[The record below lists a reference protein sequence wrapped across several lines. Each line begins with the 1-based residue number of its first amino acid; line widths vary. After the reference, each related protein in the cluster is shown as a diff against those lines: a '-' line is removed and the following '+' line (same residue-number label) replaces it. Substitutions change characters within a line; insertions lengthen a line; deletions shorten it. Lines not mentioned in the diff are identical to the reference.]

1 MAKKIFTL
9 SIGEELEDI
18 SVEQLLKRE
27 FHLSKR
33 EISRAKFQE
42 NGICLNGEKVRV
54 NQKVKKGDCLTV
66 SFEEEKTS
74 NILLPSE
81 GSLCVLYEDEDL
93 LIVNKPPMI
102 PTQPTGRHAAR
113 SLCNLVYA
121 YALER
126 EMTPLIRPV
135 GRLDMETSGVVVF
148 AKNQIAASRLS
159 AQRENGTFEKIYYA
173 FVAGKMENRRG
184 SICEPIG
191 AVGCGE
197 GRERIKMQVCAEGK
211 PAVTLYEAVRNYE
224 NMALVRLRLKT
235 GRTHQIRVH
244 MDWLGHTLLGDQ
256 LKPAV
261 TLYEAVRNYENM
273 ALVRLRLKTGR
284 THQIRVHMDWLG
296 HTLLGDQLY
305 EEKEHVSPLFS
316 RAALHAGEVKL
327 QHPFTGESICVS
339 APFPEDFCKAD
350 RELLNAEK
358 IYGFSAAPE
367 EKR

>member
-102 PTQPTGRHAAR
+102 PTQPTGCHAAR

-148 AKNQIAASRLS
+148 AKNQISASRLS

-256 LKPAV
+256 L
-261 TLYEAVRNYENM
+261 
-273 ALVRLRLKTGR
+273 
-284 THQIRVHMDWLG
+284 
-296 HTLLGDQLY
+296 Y
-305 EEKEHVSPLFS
+305 EEKERVSPLFS

-358 IYGFSAAPE
+358 IYSFSAAPE

>member
-9 SIGEELEDI
+9 SIGEELENI

-81 GSLCVLYEDEDL
+81 GSLCVLYEDDDL

-126 EMTPLIRPV
+126 EKTPLIRPV

-173 FVAGKMENRRG
+173 FVAGKMENKRG
-184 SICEPIG
+184 IICEPIG
-191 AVGCGE
+191 AVGCGK

-211 PAVTLYEAVRNYE
+211 PAVTLYEAVKNYE

-244 MDWLGHTLLGDQ
+244 M
-256 LKPAV
+256 
-261 TLYEAVRNYENM
+261 N
-273 ALVRLRLKTGR
+273 
-284 THQIRVHMDWLG
+284 WLG

-305 EEKEHVSPLFS
+305 EEKERVSPLFS

-350 RELLNAEK
+350 RELLGAEG
-358 IYGFSAAPE
+358 IYGFSAVPE
-367 EKR
+367 EKRQTYKV

>member
-9 SIGEELEDI
+9 SIGEELENI

-42 NGICLNGEKVRV
+42 NGICINGEKVRV

-81 GSLCVLYEDEDL
+81 GSLCVLYEDDDL

-126 EMTPLIRPV
+126 EKTPLIRPV

-173 FVAGKMENRRG
+173 FVAGKMENKRG
-184 SICEPIG
+184 IICEPIG
-191 AVGCGE
+191 AVGCGK

-211 PAVTLYEAVRNYE
+211 PAVTLYEAVKNYE

-244 MDWLGHTLLGDQ
+244 M
-256 LKPAV
+256 
-261 TLYEAVRNYENM
+261 N
-273 ALVRLRLKTGR
+273 
-284 THQIRVHMDWLG
+284 WLG

-305 EEKEHVSPLFS
+305 EEKERVSPLFS

-350 RELLNAEK
+350 RELLNAEE

>member
-9 SIGEELEDI
+9 SIGEELENI

-81 GSLCVLYEDEDL
+81 GSLYVLYEDEDL

-102 PTQPTGRHAAR
+102 PTQPTGCHAAR

-148 AKNQIAASRLS
+148 AKNQISASRLS

-235 GRTHQIRVH
+235 GR
-244 MDWLGHTLLGDQ
+244 M
-256 LKPAV
+256 
-261 TLYEAVRNYENM
+261 
-273 ALVRLRLKTGR
+273 
-284 THQIRVHMDWLG
+284 HQIRVHMDWLG

-358 IYGFSAAPE
+358 IYSFSAAPE
-367 EKR
+367 EKRQTCKA

>member
-9 SIGEELEDI
+9 SIGEELENI

-81 GSLCVLYEDEDL
+81 GSLCVLYEDDDL

-102 PTQPTGRHAAR
+102 PAQPTGRHAAH

-126 EMTPLIRPV
+126 EKTPLIRPV

-173 FVAGKMENRRG
+173 FVAGKMENKRG
-184 SICEPIG
+184 IICEPIG
-191 AVGCGE
+191 AVGCGK
-197 GRERIKMQVCAEGK
+197 GREWIKMQVCAEGK
-211 PAVTLYEAVRNYE
+211 PAVTLYEAVKNYE

-244 MDWLGHTLLGDQ
+244 M
-256 LKPAV
+256 
-261 TLYEAVRNYENM
+261 N
-273 ALVRLRLKTGR
+273 
-284 THQIRVHMDWLG
+284 WLG

-305 EEKEHVSPLFS
+305 EEKERVSPLFS

-350 RELLNAEK
+350 REFLDAEG
-358 IYGFSAAPE
+358 IYGFSEMPE
-367 EKR
+367 EKRQTYKA

>member
-9 SIGEELEDI
+9 SIGEELENI

-81 GSLCVLYEDEDL
+81 GSLYVLYEDEDL

-102 PTQPTGRHAAR
+102 PTQPTGCHAAR

-121 YALER
+121 YVLER

-256 LKPAV
+256 L
-261 TLYEAVRNYENM
+261 
-273 ALVRLRLKTGR
+273 
-284 THQIRVHMDWLG
+284 
-296 HTLLGDQLY
+296 Y
-305 EEKEHVSPLFS
+305 EEKERVSPLFS
-316 RAALHAGEVKL
+316 RAALHAGDVKL

>member
-9 SIGEELEDI
+9 SIGEELENI

-81 GSLCVLYEDEDL
+81 GSLYVLYEDEDL

-102 PTQPTGRHAAR
+102 PTQPTGCHAAR

-148 AKNQIAASRLS
+148 AKNQISASRLS

-256 LKPAV
+256 L
-261 TLYEAVRNYENM
+261 
-273 ALVRLRLKTGR
+273 
-284 THQIRVHMDWLG
+284 
-296 HTLLGDQLY
+296 Y
-305 EEKEHVSPLFS
+305 EEKERVSPLFS

>member
-81 GSLCVLYEDEDL
+81 GSLCVLYEDDDL

-126 EMTPLIRPV
+126 EKTPLIRPV

-173 FVAGKMENRRG
+173 FVAGKMENKRG
-184 SICEPIG
+184 IICEPIG
-191 AVGCGE
+191 AVGCGK

-211 PAVTLYEAVRNYE
+211 PAVTLYEAVKNYE

-244 MDWLGHTLLGDQ
+244 M
-256 LKPAV
+256 
-261 TLYEAVRNYENM
+261 N
-273 ALVRLRLKTGR
+273 
-284 THQIRVHMDWLG
+284 WLG

-305 EEKEHVSPLFS
+305 EEKERVSPLFS

-350 RELLNAEK
+350 RELLGAEG
-358 IYGFSAAPE
+358 IYGFSAVPE
-367 EKR
+367 EKRQTYKV

>member
-1 MAKKIFTL
+1 M
-9 SIGEELEDI
+9 
-18 SVEQLLKRE
+18 
-27 FHLSKR
+27 
-33 EISRAKFQE
+33 
-42 NGICLNGEKVRV
+42 
-54 NQKVKKGDCLTV
+54 GDCLTV

-74 NILLPSE
+74 DILLPSE
-81 GSLCVLYEDEDL
+81 GKLCVLYEDEDL
-93 LIVNKPPMI
+93 LIVNKPPMM
-102 PTQPTGRHAAR
+102 PTQPTGCHAAR

-256 LKPAV
+256 L
-261 TLYEAVRNYENM
+261 
-273 ALVRLRLKTGR
+273 
-284 THQIRVHMDWLG
+284 
-296 HTLLGDQLY
+296 Y
-305 EEKEHVSPLFS
+305 EEKERVSPLFS

-350 RELLNAEK
+350 RELLDAEG
-358 IYGFSAAPE
+358 IYSFSAVPE
-367 EKR
+367 EKRQTYKA

>member
-9 SIGEELEDI
+9 SIGEELENI

-81 GSLCVLYEDEDL
+81 GSLYVLYEDEDL

-102 PTQPTGRHAAR
+102 PTQPTGCHAAR

-126 EMTPLIRPV
+126 EMTPLTRPV

-148 AKNQIAASRLS
+148 AKNQISASRLS

-256 LKPAV
+256 L
-261 TLYEAVRNYENM
+261 
-273 ALVRLRLKTGR
+273 
-284 THQIRVHMDWLG
+284 
-296 HTLLGDQLY
+296 Y
-305 EEKEHVSPLFS
+305 EEKERVSPLFS

-358 IYGFSAAPE
+358 IYSFSAAPE

>member
-54 NQKVKKGDCLTV
+54 NQKVRKGDCLTV

-81 GSLCVLYEDEDL
+81 GSLCVLYEDDDL

-126 EMTPLIRPV
+126 EKTPLIRPV

-173 FVAGKMENRRG
+173 FVAGKMENKRG
-184 SICEPIG
+184 IICEPIG
-191 AVGCGE
+191 AVGCGK

-211 PAVTLYEAVRNYE
+211 PAVTLYEAVKNYE

-244 MDWLGHTLLGDQ
+244 M
-256 LKPAV
+256 
-261 TLYEAVRNYENM
+261 N
-273 ALVRLRLKTGR
+273 
-284 THQIRVHMDWLG
+284 WLG

-305 EEKEHVSPLFS
+305 EEKERVSPLFS

-350 RELLNAEK
+350 RELLGAEG
-358 IYGFSAAPE
+358 IYGFSAVPE
-367 EKR
+367 EKRQTYKV

>member
-9 SIGEELEDI
+9 SIGEELENI

-81 GSLCVLYEDEDL
+81 GSLYVLYEDEDL

-102 PTQPTGRHAAR
+102 PTQPTGCHAAR

-256 LKPAV
+256 L
-261 TLYEAVRNYENM
+261 
-273 ALVRLRLKTGR
+273 
-284 THQIRVHMDWLG
+284 
-296 HTLLGDQLY
+296 Y
-305 EEKEHVSPLFS
+305 EEKERVSPLFS

>member
-9 SIGEELEDI
+9 SIGEELENI

-81 GSLCVLYEDEDL
+81 GSLYVLYEDEDL

-102 PTQPTGRHAAR
+102 PTQPTGCHAAR

-256 LKPAV
+256 L
-261 TLYEAVRNYENM
+261 
-273 ALVRLRLKTGR
+273 
-284 THQIRVHMDWLG
+284 
-296 HTLLGDQLY
+296 Y
-305 EEKEHVSPLFS
+305 EEKERVSPLFS

-358 IYGFSAAPE
+358 IYSFSAAPE

>member
-81 GSLCVLYEDEDL
+81 GSLCVLYEDDDL

-126 EMTPLIRPV
+126 EKTPLIRPV

-173 FVAGKMENRRG
+173 FVAGKMENKRG
-184 SICEPIG
+184 IICEPIG
-191 AVGCGE
+191 AVGCGK

-211 PAVTLYEAVRNYE
+211 PTVTLYEAVKNYE

-244 MDWLGHTLLGDQ
+244 M
-256 LKPAV
+256 
-261 TLYEAVRNYENM
+261 N
-273 ALVRLRLKTGR
+273 
-284 THQIRVHMDWLG
+284 WLG

-305 EEKEHVSPLFS
+305 EEKERVSPLFS

-350 RELLNAEK
+350 RELLGAEG
-358 IYGFSAAPE
+358 IYGFSAVPE
-367 EKR
+367 EKRQTYKV

>member
-9 SIGEELEDI
+9 SIGEELENI

-81 GSLCVLYEDEDL
+81 GSLCVLYEDDDL

-126 EMTPLIRPV
+126 EKTPLIRPV

-159 AQRENGTFEKIYYA
+159 AQRENGTSEKIYYA

-184 SICEPIG
+184 IICEPIG

-211 PAVTLYEAVRNYE
+211 PAVTLYETVRNYE

-244 MDWLGHTLLGDQ
+244 MNW
-256 LKPAV
+256 
-261 TLYEAVRNYENM
+261 M
-273 ALVRLRLKTGR
+273 
-284 THQIRVHMDWLG
+284 G

-305 EEKEHVSPLFS
+305 EEKERVSPLFS
-316 RAALHAGEVKL
+316 RAALHAGEVRL

-350 RELLNAEK
+350 RELLNAEE
-358 IYGFSAAPE
+358 IYGFSEVSE
-367 EKR
+367 EKRQTYKA

>member
-9 SIGEELEDI
+9 SIGEELENI

-256 LKPAV
+256 L
-261 TLYEAVRNYENM
+261 
-273 ALVRLRLKTGR
+273 
-284 THQIRVHMDWLG
+284 
-296 HTLLGDQLY
+296 Y
-305 EEKEHVSPLFS
+305 EEKERVSPLFS

-358 IYGFSAAPE
+358 IYSFSAAPE

>member
-9 SIGEELEDI
+9 SIGEELENI

-27 FHLSKR
+27 FHLLKR

-81 GSLCVLYEDEDL
+81 GSLYVLYEDEDL

-102 PTQPTGRHAAR
+102 PTQPTGCHAAR

-148 AKNQIAASRLS
+148 AKNQISASRLS

-256 LKPAV
+256 L
-261 TLYEAVRNYENM
+261 
-273 ALVRLRLKTGR
+273 
-284 THQIRVHMDWLG
+284 
-296 HTLLGDQLY
+296 Y
-305 EEKEHVSPLFS
+305 EEKERVSPLFS

-358 IYGFSAAPE
+358 IYSFSAAPE

>member
-9 SIGEELEDI
+9 SIGEELENI

-27 FHLSKR
+27 IHLSKR

-102 PTQPTGRHAAR
+102 PTQPTGCHAAR

-126 EMTPLIRPV
+126 ERTPLIRPV

-159 AQRENGTFEKIYYA
+159 AQRENGNFEKIYYA
-173 FVAGKMENRRG
+173 FVAGKMENKRG
-184 SICEPIG
+184 IICEPIG
-191 AVGCGE
+191 AVGCGK

-244 MDWLGHTLLGDQ
+244 M
-256 LKPAV
+256 
-261 TLYEAVRNYENM
+261 N
-273 ALVRLRLKTGR
+273 
-284 THQIRVHMDWLG
+284 WLG

-316 RAALHAGEVKL
+316 RAALHAGEMRL

-350 RELLNAEK
+350 RELLGAEG
-358 IYGFSAAPE
+358 IYGFSAVPE
-367 EKR
+367 EKRQTYKV

>member
-256 LKPAV
+256 L
-261 TLYEAVRNYENM
+261 
-273 ALVRLRLKTGR
+273 
-284 THQIRVHMDWLG
+284 
-296 HTLLGDQLY
+296 Y
-305 EEKEHVSPLFS
+305 EEKERVSPLFS

>member
-9 SIGEELEDI
+9 SIGEELENI

-81 GSLCVLYEDEDL
+81 GSLYVLYEDEDL

-102 PTQPTGRHAAR
+102 PTQPTGCHAAR

-256 LKPAV
+256 L
-261 TLYEAVRNYENM
+261 
-273 ALVRLRLKTGR
+273 
-284 THQIRVHMDWLG
+284 
-296 HTLLGDQLY
+296 Y
-305 EEKEHVSPLFS
+305 EEKERVSPLFS

-350 RELLNAEK
+350 RELLDAEG
-358 IYGFSAAPE
+358 IYSFSAVPE
-367 EKR
+367 EKRQTYKA

>member
-9 SIGEELEDI
+9 SIGEELENI

-81 GSLCVLYEDEDL
+81 GSLYVLYEDEDL

-102 PTQPTGRHAAR
+102 PTQPTGCHAAR

-148 AKNQIAASRLS
+148 AKNQISASRLS

-256 LKPAV
+256 L
-261 TLYEAVRNYENM
+261 
-273 ALVRLRLKTGR
+273 
-284 THQIRVHMDWLG
+284 
-296 HTLLGDQLY
+296 Y
-305 EEKEHVSPLFS
+305 EEKERVSPLFS

-358 IYGFSAAPE
+358 IYSFSAAPE